1 VSDSLSPRERQV
13 AALIARGLTNRQIAN
28 ELVISERTADGHVA
42 HILNK
47 LALNTRAQV
56 AVGWLSTTTRK
67 QVPVLGL
74 STRAMLH
81 RWLLA

>member
-1 VSDSLSPRERQV
+1 LPVSDSLSPRDRQV

-28 ELVISERTADGHVA
+28 ELVISERTADGHMA

-56 AVGWLSTTTRK
+56 AVG
-67 QVPVLGL
+67 VLE
-74 STRAMLH
+74 H
-81 RWLLA
+81 RN